1 MNKGIYFALLTAL
14 ISGVSVFLNKFVAA
28 QFKDAYIFTTL
39 KNILVAAALVGV
51 LMIPKI
57 FRELKNLNKKDWLL
71 LILIGLIGGSIPF
84 LLFFKGLT
92 LTSAVSAAF
101 IQKTLFIWV
110 GILAVFFLKEKF
122 GRVQWIAF
130 ALLLAGN
137 LFLGRLRSWKIGT
150 GELMILGAT
159 LLWSIEYIFAK
170 RALVRLSSEVVAWGR
185 MFFGAIFLIGFIAI
199 TGRTEQLVPTANQ
212 IGWLLISSV
221 LLLGY
226 VLTWYKA
233 LKYERASVVTALLV
247 PASLITTALNGIF
260 VTQKFS
266 VESLAVGVLFIAA
279 MALIWRTRPQNIYET
294 AAQKI

>member
-110 GILAVFFLKEKF
+110 GILAVFFLKEKYLCF
-122 GRVQWIAF
+122 
-130 ALLLAGN
+130 
-137 LFLGRLRSWKIGT
+137 
-150 GELMILGAT
+150 
-159 LLWSIEYIFAK
+159 
-170 RALVRLSSEVVAWGR
+170 
-185 MFFGAIFLIGFIAI
+185 
-199 TGRTEQLVPTANQ
+199 
-212 IGWLLISSV
+212 
-221 LLLGY
+221 
-226 VLTWYKA
+226 
-233 LKYERASVVTALLV
+233 
-247 PASLITTALNGIF
+247 
-260 VTQKFS
+260 
-266 VESLAVGVLFIAA
+266 
-279 MALIWRTRPQNIYET
+279 
-294 AAQKI
+294 